1 MENIKNTFVF
11 EGNLIK
17 VTEEWKEHGAI
28 SVPKFTY
35 IITEKGEN
43 GEPPV
48 KKMRIA

>member
-1 MENIKNTFVF
+1 MEDNKNIFVF
-11 EGNLIK
+11 EGNLNK
-17 VTEEWKEHGAI
+17 VIQVWEEHGAI

-35 IITEKGEN
+35 IITEKGED